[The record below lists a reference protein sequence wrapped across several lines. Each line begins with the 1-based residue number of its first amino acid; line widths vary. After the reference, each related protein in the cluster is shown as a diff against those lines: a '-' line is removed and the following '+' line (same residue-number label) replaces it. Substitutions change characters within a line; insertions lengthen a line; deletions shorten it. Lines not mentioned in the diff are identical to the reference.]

1 MQVTAT
7 LSFGSVNCMYKQEQA
22 GETTGAG
29 QYTLGSCCTYTLPYL
44 DCELSQDRTPD
55 PPDFF
60 WLNVHVLKYLN

>member
-29 QYTLGSCCTYTLPYL
+29 TPWDLVVLIPY
-44 DCELSQDRTPD
+44 RT
-55 PPDFF
+55 
-60 WLNVHVLKYLN
+60 